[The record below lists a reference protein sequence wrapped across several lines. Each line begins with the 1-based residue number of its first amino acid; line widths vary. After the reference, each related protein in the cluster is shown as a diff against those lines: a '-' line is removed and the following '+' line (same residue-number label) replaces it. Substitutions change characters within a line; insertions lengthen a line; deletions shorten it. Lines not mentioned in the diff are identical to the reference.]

1 MSYVDCFVAAVPTEN
16 KEKYI
21 EHARIAAQVFTDC
34 GALEIVENWG
44 DDVPEG
50 EVTSLPL
57 AVKAEPHE
65 TVVFS
70 WVVWPSKEVRNAG
83 WQKMMEDPRMDPAT
97 NPMPL
102 DGKRLIYGGFNTILR
117 S

>member
-1 MSYVDCFVAAVPTEN
+1 MTYVDGFVAAVPTTN
-16 KEKYI
+16 KDKYI
-21 EHARIAAQVFTDC
+21 EHARQAAIVFKDH
-34 GALEIVENWG
+34 GATRVTECWG

-50 EVTSLPL
+50 KVTSFPM
-57 AVKAEPHE
+57 AVKCQSDE

-70 WVVWPSKEVRNAG
+70 WVEWPSKEVRDAG
-83 WQKMMEDPRMDPAT
+83 MEKVYVDPRMQEEQ

-102 DGKRLIYGGFNTILR
+102 DGRRLIYGGFGMILE